1 MVIFSLE
8 KFPSSVSPCHPT
20 NSCFG
25 TLRVGAGK
33 EIGMEVGKMGQ
44 RLLKPERNTCQT
56 VPMGGKVYS
65 FQKSYRLSFITSGAI
80 SKV

>member
-20 NSCFG
+20 NGCFG

-56 VPMGGKVYS
+56 APMCGKVYS
-65 FQKSYRLSFITSGAI
+65 LSEELQVEFYYSRINQ
-80 SKV
+80 